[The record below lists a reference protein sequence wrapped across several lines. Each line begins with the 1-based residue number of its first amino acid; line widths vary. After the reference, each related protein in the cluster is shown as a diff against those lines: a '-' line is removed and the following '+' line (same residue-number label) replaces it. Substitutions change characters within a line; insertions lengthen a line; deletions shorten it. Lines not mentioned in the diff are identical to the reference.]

1 MKKQVTEVLKYA
13 TCPGA
18 STSIASPGTSTSI
31 ASPGTSTSIA
41 VCHMID
47 TLSGPS
53 DGF

>member
-1 MKKQVTEVLKYA
+1 MKNQVTEVLKYA

-18 STSIASPGTSTSI
+18 STSIASPG
-31 ASPGTSTSIA
+31 ASTSIA